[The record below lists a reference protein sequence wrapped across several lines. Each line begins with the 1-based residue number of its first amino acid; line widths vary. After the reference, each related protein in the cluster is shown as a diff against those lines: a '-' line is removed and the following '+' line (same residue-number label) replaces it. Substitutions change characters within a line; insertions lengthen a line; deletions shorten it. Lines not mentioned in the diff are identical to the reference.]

1 MGDHVS
7 NGRMFLKRITAAQLK
22 CAFFNVFNYA
32 GTGVGWWTCVV
43 GAAQG
48 LPWAGPLV
56 VSGYLGVHL
65 WGSPRRARE
74 ARFLSLA
81 ALVGLAIESGKK
93 ASGLITYAADWPG
106 LPWLAPL
113 WIVFMWPLFASTLH
127 ASLGWLRRS
136 YWLAAVM
143 GAIFGPLSYLA
154 GDGLGAITLTP
165 PVSVSVSALALIWGS
180 VVPALVWLA
189 KTIPAGGKR
198 TDGTQR

>member
-1 MGDHVS
+1 MADNPASGGV
-7 NGRMFLKRITAAQLK
+7 RVKRITAVQVRRG
-22 CAFFNVFNYA
+22 FFNVLNYA
-32 GTGVGWWTCVV
+32 GTGLGWWSCVV

-65 WGSPRRARE
+65 WGSPARGRE
-74 ARFLSLA
+74 ARFLALA
-81 ALVGLAIESGKK
+81 ALVGLLIESGKK

-106 LPWLAPL
+106 LPGLAPF
-113 WIVFMWPLFASTLH
+113 WIVFMWPLFASTLN

-136 YWLAAVM
+136 YWLAALM

-154 GDGLGAITLTP
+154 GDGLGAIALNP
-165 PVSVSVSALALIWGS
+165 PAPVGVSALALIWGM

-189 KTIPAGGKR
+189 KTTAAGGKG